1 MKCRIEI
8 LYSQKDKLS
17 DKILQFIFELN
28 QNNIPALGS
37 LNNLKHVQDIYNHSL
52 FAALVIVK
60 DKFVGFAF
68 VMDFKSDYK
77 SLNYK
82 FFKNNFKNFLYID
95 RVAFGDEFQRKGY
108 GTELYNE
115 IFKIANNLVCPLCC
129 EVNTIPLNKE
139 SLDFHSKFGFETL
152 EKVPFGEK
160 QVAMLCKQ

>member
-1 MKCRIEI
+1 MNCRIEI

-37 LNNLKHVQDIYNHSL
+37 LNNLKHVQDIYNSSL
-52 FAALVIVK
+52 FAAVVFVK
-60 DKFVGFAF
+60 EKFIGFAF

-129 EVNTIPLNKE
+129 EVNTIPLNKQ
-139 SLDFHSKFGFETL
+139 SLDFHHKFGFQTL

-160 QVAMLCKQ
+160 QVVMLCKH

>member
-1 MKCRIEI
+1 MNCRIEI

-37 LNNLKHVQDIYNHSL
+37 LNNLKHVQDIYNSSL
-52 FAALVIVK
+52 FAAVVFVK
-60 DKFVGFAF
+60 EKFIGFAF

-129 EVNTIPLNKE
+129 EVNTVPLNKQ
-139 SLDFHSKFGFETL
+139 SLDFHHKFGFQAL

-160 QVAMLCKQ
+160 QVAMLCKY

>member
-1 MKCRIEI
+1 MNCRIEI

-37 LNNLKHVQDIYNHSL
+37 LTNLKHVQDIYNHSL

-108 GTELYNE
+108 GTELYNG
-115 IFKIANNLVCPLCC
+115 IFKIANNL
-129 EVNTIPLNKE
+129 
-139 SLDFHSKFGFETL
+139 FE
-152 EKVPFGEK
+152 FF
-160 QVAMLCKQ
+160 MN

>member
-1 MKCRIEI
+1 MNCRIEI

-37 LNNLKHVQDIYNHSL
+37 LNNLKHVQDIYNSSL
-52 FAALVIVK
+52 FAAVVFVK
-60 DKFVGFAF
+60 EKFIGFAF

-115 IFKIANNLVCPLCC
+115 IYKIANNLVCPLCC
-129 EVNTIPLNKE
+129 EVNTVPLNKQ
-139 SLDFHSKFGFETL
+139 SLDFHHKFGFQAL

-160 QVAMLCKQ
+160 QVAMLCKY